1 MSPLTLRLSAPA
13 SPVAEWWTALVLEA
27 RGLLIPVPVGEAE
40 RYDERLSLSLYEGP
54 ALTEQLGRAL
64 VAEGRVSAWC
74 AVVVPWPVDGRLV
87 RQPILRMGR
96 PGGLVPL
103 AALGADGSGMTL
115 TFAAAGAP
123 LLPPPS
129 LDRGGPIDQA
139 FADAVFAA
147 RREVGEWLARLVA
160 RGFGVTVAGAEDE
173 ARAGLV
179 AALGEA
185 GLR

>member
-1 MSPLTLRLSAPA
+1 MSPLTLTLSAPP
-13 SPVAEWWTALVLEA
+13 SPVAEWWTALILEA
-27 RGLLIPVPVGEAE
+27 RGLLIPVPVGTAE

-64 VAEGRVSAWC
+64 VEQGRVSAWC

-87 RQPILRMGR
+87 RHPILRMGR

-103 AALGADGSGMTL
+103 VALEADRSGATL

-123 LLPPPS
+123 LLPPPAR
-129 LDRGGPIDQA
+129 DRGGPIDQA
-139 FADAVFAA
+139 FEDAVFAA

-160 RGFGVTVAGAEDE
+160 RGFSVTAAGAEDDVRG
-173 ARAGLV
+173 ALV
-179 AALGEA
+179 EA
-185 GLR
+185 GHGLRSP